1 MPDYFIRPS
10 SQYYVRRCGL
20 LLPTSS
26 VVGRSVCRCVGL
38 SVTLD
43 SLVKTAEAINMP
55 FGLRTRVGQRN
66 DALDGVHIAE
76 RKAAVPLSR
85 GSRVLV

>member
-1 MPDYFIRPS
+1 
-10 SQYYVRRCGL
+10 
-20 LLPTSS
+20 
-26 VVGRSVCRCVGL
+26 
-38 SVTLD
+38 
-43 SLVKTAEAINMP
+43 MP